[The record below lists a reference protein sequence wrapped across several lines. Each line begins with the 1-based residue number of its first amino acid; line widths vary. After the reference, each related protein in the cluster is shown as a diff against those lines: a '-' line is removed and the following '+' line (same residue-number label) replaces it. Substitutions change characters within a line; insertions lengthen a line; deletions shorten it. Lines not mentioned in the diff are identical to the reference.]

1 MTRPYVVLLVVALGA
16 AVALGVMGRRHP
28 TPRPAAAPTVALP
41 TVALRVEVRDGAVEP
56 ANAAVPKDHRV
67 ELDVVN
73 RGRAPVSVRLAG
85 YEDRVAVD
93 SLAGG
98 ASRHVAFDADRPG
111 EDFAWLLDGRPV
123 GRLSVTGSHL
133 AEGRR

>member
-1 MTRPYVVLLVVALGA
+1 MTRPYVVLLVVAVVA
-16 AVALGVMGRRHP
+16 AVALGVIGRRRP
-28 TPRPAAAPTVALP
+28 SPRAAVTAPITLP
-41 TVALRVEVRDGAVEP
+41 TVALGIQVRDGAVEP

-73 RGRAPVSVRLAG
+73 RGRATVSVRLAG
-85 YEDRVAVD
+85 YEDHVAID
-93 SLAGG
+93 SLAAG
-98 ASRHVAFDADRPG
+98 ASRHVTFDADRPG